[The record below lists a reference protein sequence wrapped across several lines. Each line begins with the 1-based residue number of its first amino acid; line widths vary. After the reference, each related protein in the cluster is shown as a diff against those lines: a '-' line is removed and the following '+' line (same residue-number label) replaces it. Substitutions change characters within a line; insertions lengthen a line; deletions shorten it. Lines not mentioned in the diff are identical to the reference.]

1 MKSVID
7 KMQETNAKSKI
18 KNLVVEK
25 CKCDICEAEGKL
37 ILREG
42 KHFKYWFCE
51 CPNGHRPGIKKIID
65 DIFQIGDRV
74 RIYDVPFGINSKI
87 DFTNYKEGFVVSKE
101 KSITCYSLAVKID
114 KVVHDNEDVKK
125 TSFLYKRTIRG
136 IQSDSDSLELL
147 TPQMKFELKEMV
159 INE

>member
-1 MKSVID
+1 MN
-7 KMQETNAKSKI
+7 EYEI
-18 KNLVVEK
+18 KNLVIGE
-25 CKCDICEAEGKL
+25 CKCNICGATGNL
-37 ILREG
+37 ILRKG
-42 KHFKYWFCE
+42 KQFKYWFCE
-51 CPNGHRPGIKKIID
+51 CKNGHRPGIKKIID
-65 DIFQIGDRV
+65 DMFQIGDRV
-74 RIYDVPFGINSKI
+74 RIYEVPFGINSKI
-87 DFTNYKEGFVVSKE
+87 DYTSYKEGFVVSKE

>member
-1 MKSVID
+1 MVS
-7 KMQETNAKSKI
+7 E
-18 KNLVVEK
+18 
-25 CKCDICEAEGKL
+25 
-37 ILREG
+37 
-42 KHFKYWFCE
+42 
-51 CPNGHRPGIKKIID
+51 
-65 DIFQIGDRV
+65 
-74 RIYDVPFGINSKI
+74 
-87 DFTNYKEGFVVSKE
+87 EGFVVSKE